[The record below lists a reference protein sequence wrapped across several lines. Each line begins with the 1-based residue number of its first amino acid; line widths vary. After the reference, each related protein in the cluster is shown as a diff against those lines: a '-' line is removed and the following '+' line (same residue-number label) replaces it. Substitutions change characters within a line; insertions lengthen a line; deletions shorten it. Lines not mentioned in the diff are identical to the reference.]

1 MRIFLVDT
9 ENVGWAGL
17 TGASKLDSSD
27 TIYILIGKGVNSR
40 AVKGDIVVDLLKSK
54 AQYVIEETKHEGK
67 NYLDFQLSLI
77 VGRLI
82 ERHEDA
88 EFIIIS
94 KDQGYKA
101 VTDYLEKNNRKGSI
115 AQTIGEYLS
124 PKPKPKAKL
133 KPQKKELTLEDYR
146 SELAKIISNDFPD
159 KKKMIVNVQA
169 NAASNKKTK
178 KELKNYCLKNL
189 GDKKLTTYCKMC
201 QIFPY

>member
-1 MRIFLVDT
+1 MHIFLVDT

-17 TGASKLDSSD
+17 AGANKLDGD
-27 TIYILIGKGVNSR
+27 DIIYILMGTGVNSR
-40 AVKGDIVVDLLKSK
+40 TVKGDLVVDLLKSK
-54 AQYVIEETKHEGK
+54 VQYVIEETKHEGK

-77 VGRLI
+77 VGRLL

-101 VTDYLEKNNRKGSI
+101 VTDYLEKYNRKGSI

-124 PKPKPKAKL
+124 PKPKPKS
-133 KPQKKELTLEDYR
+133 KPQNKQLSMDDYKN
-146 SELAKIISNDFPD
+146 ELAKIISNDFPD

-178 KELKNYCLKNL
+178 KELKDYCLKNL

-201 QIFPY
+201 QVFPY

>member
-17 TGASKLDSSD
+17 TGASKLDNTD
-27 TIYILIGKGVNSR
+27 IIYILLGKGVNSR

-77 VGRLI
+77 VGRLL

-101 VTDYLEKNNRKGSI
+101 VTDYLEKNNRKGNI
-115 AQTIGEYLS
+115 AQTISEYLN
-124 PKPKPKAKL
+124 PKPKPK
-133 KPQKKELTLEDYR
+133 PQKKQLSMDDYKN
-146 SELAKIISNDFPD
+146 ELAKIISNDFPD

-178 KELKNYCLKNL
+178 KELKDYCLKNL

>member
-17 TGASKLDSSD
+17 TGANKLDSSD
-27 TIYILIGKGVNSR
+27 IIYVLIGKGVNSR

-54 AQYVIEETKHEGK
+54 AQYVIEETKHDGK

-77 VGRLI
+77 IGRLV

-88 EFIIIS
+88 KFIIIS

-124 PKPKPKAKL
+124 PKPKPKAKP
-133 KPQKKELTLEDYR
+133 KPQKKELSLEDYQ

-169 NAASNKKTK
+169 NAACNKKTK

>member
-17 TGASKLDSSD
+17 TGASKLDKTD
-27 TIYILIGKGVNSR
+27 IIYILLGKGVNSR

-54 AQYVIEETKHEGK
+54 VQYVIEETKHEGK

-77 VGRLI
+77 VGRLL

-124 PKPKPKAKL
+124 PKPKPKSKS
-133 KPQKKELTLEDYR
+133 QKKQLSMDDYKN
-146 SELAKIISNDFPD
+146 ELAKIISNDFPD

-178 KELKNYCLKNL
+178 KELKDYCLKNL

-201 QIFPY
+201 QVFPY

>member
-40 AVKGDIVVDLLKSK
+40 SVKGDLVVDLLKSK

-115 AQTIGEYLS
+115 VQTINEYLN
-124 PKPKPKAKL
+124 PKP
-133 KPQKKELTLEDYR
+133 KPQKKELSLEDYQ